1 MSHIGLVLDK
11 WEKDVLAK
19 RFVSVEYDD
28 AKHADNLLHDKELL
42 LEDARA
48 FMSTLTPRTALIC
61 KLYYTVGH
69 TQLEIAESENLTVK
83 TVEGVLYR
91 VGKKLRERY
100 DT

>member
-1 MSHIGLVLDK
+1 MSHIGLILDK

-19 RFVSVEYDD
+19 RFVSVAYDET
-28 AKHADNLLHDKELL
+28 KHADNILHDKELL
-42 LEDARA
+42 LEDART

-83 TVEGVLYR
+83 SVESVLYR

-100 DT
+100 GT